1 MVYSIFPFSLFN
13 HRLDREKRCQSFLI
27 PTPKTADSITVG
39 METLPNPAIVPHFES
54 SLPSAPP
61 SLSIPVYDKTPETTR
76 ENARQ
81 TLNQKAFNELFGLI
95 RRGAKDLLHCTSGR
109 GDRTVGSVTGRDA
122 FTPLTAEQILAL
134 LDESELEAM
143 TEISNTIGHNLARIM
158 FMADGRGDKAEHR
171 SRSRL
176 RRRLHFAGSS
186 KHNKLT
192 VFSTTSH
199 RSHYPSS
206 VAPSLP
212 PNQSPAP
219 NPDEEDNNMGE
230 DAEEPLPLRLQV
242 MCHECRAET
251 TPRWRKGPEGPGTL
265 CNVCGLLYA
274 KRMRRLVYSERS
286 FRRRGRRIR

>member
-1 MVYSIFPFSLFN
+1 
-13 HRLDREKRCQSFLI
+13 
-27 PTPKTADSITVG
+27 
-39 METLPNPAIVPHFES
+39 METVPNPAVVPHFGS

-61 SLSIPVYDKTPETTR
+61 SLSIPVYDKTSETTR

-81 TLNQKAFNELFGLI
+81 SSNQKAFNELFGLI
-95 RRGAKDLLHCTSGR
+95 RRGAKDLLQCTSGR
-109 GDRTVGSVTGRDA
+109 GDRTVGSGTGRDA
-122 FTPLTAEQILAL
+122 FTPLTPEQLLAL

-176 RRRLHFAGSS
+176 RRRLHYAGSS

-206 VAPSLP
+206 AAPSLP
-212 PNQSPAP
+212 LNQSPAP
-219 NPDEEDNNMGE
+219 NPDEEDKMDE
-230 DAEEPLPLRLQV
+230 DAEVPLQLRLQV
-242 MCHECRAET
+242 MCHECRAEA
-251 TPRWRKGPEGPGTL
+251 TPRWRKGPDGPGTL

-274 KRMRRLVYSERS
+274 RRMRRLVYTERS
-286 FRRRGRRIR
+286 LRHRGGRIR

>member
-1 MVYSIFPFSLFN
+1 
-13 HRLDREKRCQSFLI
+13 
-27 PTPKTADSITVG
+27 
-39 METLPNPAIVPHFES
+39 METLPNPAVVPHFES

-158 FMADGRGDKAEHR
+158 FMADGRGDRAEHR

-176 RRRLHFAGSS
+176 RRRLHYAGSS

-206 VAPSLP
+206 VAPPLP
-212 PNQSPAP
+212 PNQSPAPP
-219 NPDEEDNNMGE
+219 NPDEEDNNMDEEDNNMDEEDNNMDEDE

-242 MCHECRAET
+242 MCHDCRAET
-251 TPRWRKGPEGPGTL
+251 TPRWRKGPDGPGTL

-274 KRMRRLVYSERS
+274 KRMRRLVYTERS